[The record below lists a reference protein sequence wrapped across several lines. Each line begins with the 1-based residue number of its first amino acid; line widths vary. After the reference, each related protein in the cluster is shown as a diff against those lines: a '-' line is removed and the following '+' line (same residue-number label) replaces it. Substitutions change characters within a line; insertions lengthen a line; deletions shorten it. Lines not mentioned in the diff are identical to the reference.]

1 MANILAKIRVENYE
15 KWKTLFDKFA
25 DERKSKG
32 SQGATIFRDAED
44 PNLVIVL
51 FDWDNPN
58 NAQKFH
64 ESQVNQKIP
73 QKGGV
78 LEEEEIHILSEVEKT
93 SA

>member
-1 MANILAKIRVENYE
+1 MANVLAKIKVEDYN
-15 KWKTLFDKFA
+15 KWKFLFDKFT
-25 DERKSKG
+25 DDRKSKG
-32 SQGATIFRDAED
+32 SKGATIFRDADD

-51 FDWDNPN
+51 FDWDNPD

-64 ESQVNQKIP
+64 ESQINQKIP

-78 LEEEEIHILSEVEKT
+78 LEEEEIHILKKVEKT